1 MNNKWIEQYPNNLNS
16 EIDSIDD
23 STVTDLLES
32 AVNKFSSNTAFYSL
46 NTSIDYK
53 MTSLLSK
60 RIAAYLQYLGVTKD
74 TKIAIMLPNLLTYPI
89 TLFGSYYCGATVI
102 NINPMYKSREI
113 NNILIDSEAEYIF
126 VLDKFYQELQPCIPD
141 SKIKK
146 IIVCKITDLLSPFMR
161 IVIPIV
167 MLYKKQSVSIKKQN
181 NIVFFKD
188 IISNN
193 FSFEDILIDEND
205 VALLQYTGGTTG
217 KSKAA
222 ILTHKNL
229 LSNVQQV
236 SNWIEPHIKQG
247 KEIVITAL
255 PLFHIFSFTV
265 NCLTFLKFGSE
276 NVLIANPRDLDSFIK
291 VLEKKKFT
299 VITAVN
305 TLFNLLLTSKK
316 FRDLDFSNFKFSVG
330 GGMAVLKD
338 TAQKWKDV
346 TGTNITQGYGLT
358 ETSPVVSINRIND
371 PFNGYIGLP
380 VQSTKIKIIDDNGNI
395 LGCNQAGELC
405 VSGPQ
410 VMSGYWKISNEKS
423 KYFTDDGF
431 FMTGDIATMNDEG
444 YLKIVDRK
452 KDMIISSGYNV
463 YPNELEDYLATHPDI
478 LEAGVIGVDDKNRG
492 EYIKAFV
499 VTKNESLLSSDIIA
513 FCKNGLTEYKVP
525 KRIVFIKEL
534 PKTNVGKILRRELR
548 EINQSSKTIK

>member
-1 MNNKWIEQYPNNLNS
+1 MSDKWIEQYPNNLNS
-16 EIDSIDD
+16 EINSIDD

-60 RIAAYLQYLGVTKD
+60 RIAAYLQYLGVTKG

-89 TLFGSYYCGATVI
+89 ALFGSYYCGATVI

-126 VLDKFYQELQPCIPD
+126 VLDKFYHELQPCISD
-141 SKIKK
+141 SKLKK
-146 IIVCKITDLLSPFMR
+146 IIVCKITDLLNPFMR
-161 IVIPIV
+161 AVIPIV
-167 MLYKKQSVSIKKQN
+167 MLYRKQSVSIKKQN
-181 NIVFFKD
+181 NIIFFKD
-188 IISNN
+188 IVSNN
-193 FSFEDILIDEND
+193 FSLEDILTNEND
-205 VALLQYTGGTTG
+205 IALLQYTGGTTG

-247 KEIVITAL
+247 QEIIITAL

-291 VLEKKKFT
+291 VLSKKKFT
-299 VITAVN
+299 IITAVN
-305 TLFNLLLTSKK
+305 TLFNLLLTSRK
-316 FRDLDFSNFKFSVG
+316 FKDLDFSNFKFSVG
-330 GGMAVLKD
+330 GGMAVLSD
-338 TAQKWKDV
+338 TAQKWRDV

-358 ETSPVVSINRIND
+358 ETSPVVAINRIND

-380 VQSTKIKIIDDNGNI
+380 VQSTKIKIIDDNENI

-405 VSGPQ
+405 VRGPQ
-410 VMSGYWKISNEKS
+410 VMSGYWKISNEKN

-431 FMTGDIATMNDEG
+431 FKTGDIATINDEG

-499 VTKNESLLSSDIIA
+499 VSKNEHLSSSDIIA

-548 EINQSSKTIK
+548 ELN

>member
-1 MNNKWIEQYPNNLNS
+1 MNNRWIEQYPNNLSS

-23 STVTDLLES
+23 RTVTDLLES

-89 TLFGSYYCGATVI
+89 TLFGSYYCGATVV

-113 NNILIDSEAEYIF
+113 NDILIDSQAEYIF
-126 VLDKFYQELQPCIPD
+126 VLDKFYQELQPCIPG
-141 SKIKK
+141 SKLKK

-161 IVIPIV
+161 IVIPMV

-188 IISNN
+188 IVSNN
-193 FSFEDILIDEND
+193 FSFEDVLIDEND
-205 VALLQYTGGTTG
+205 IALLQYTGGTTG

-247 KEIVITAL
+247 QEIIITAL

-276 NVLIANPRDLDSFIK
+276 NVLIPNPRDLDSFIK
-291 VLEKKKFT
+291 VLEKKNFT

-305 TLFNLLLTSKK
+305 TLFNLLLTSTK

-380 VQSTKIKIIDDNGNI
+380 VQSTKIKIIDDNGNK

-405 VSGPQ
+405 VQGPQ
-410 VMSGYWKISNEKS
+410 VMSGYWKISNEKN

-463 YPNELEDYLATHPDI
+463 YPNELEDYLTTHPDI

-499 VTKNESLLSSDIIA
+499 VTNNETLSSSDIIA

-548 EINQSSKTIK
+548 ELN

>member
-1 MNNKWIEQYPNNLNS
+1 MNDKWIEQYPNNLNS
-16 EIDSIDD
+16 EIDTIDD

-89 TLFGSYYCGATVI
+89 TLFGSYYCGATVV

-113 NNILIDSEAEYIF
+113 NDILIDSEAEYIF

-146 IIVCKITDLLSPFMR
+146 IIVCKITDLLTPFMR
-161 IVIPIV
+161 VLIPIV

-193 FSFEDILIDEND
+193 FSFEDILTDEND
-205 VALLQYTGGTTG
+205 IALLQYTGGTTG

-247 KEIVITAL
+247 QEIIITAL

-291 VLEKKKFT
+291 VLYKKKFT

-305 TLFNLLLTSKK
+305 TLFNLLLTSRK

-330 GGMAVLKD
+330 GGMAVLSD
-338 TAQKWKDV
+338 TAQKWRDV

-358 ETSPVVSINRIND
+358 ETSPVVAINRIDD

-380 VQSTKIKIIDDNGNI
+380 VQSTKIKIIDNDENI

-405 VSGPQ
+405 VRGPQ
-410 VMSGYWKISNEKS
+410 VMSGYWKISNEKN

-431 FMTGDIATMNDEG
+431 FKTGDIATMSDEG

-499 VTKNESLLSSDIIA
+499 VSKNEHLSPSDIIA

-548 EINQSSKTIK
+548 KLN

>member
-1 MNNKWIEQYPNNLNS
+1 MNNKWTEQYPNNLNS

-89 TLFGSYYCGATVI
+89 TLFGSYYCGATVV

-113 NNILIDSEAEYIF
+113 NDILIDSEAEYIF
-126 VLDKFYQELQPCIPD
+126 VLDKFYQELQPCIPG

-161 IVIPIV
+161 VIIPIV

-205 VALLQYTGGTTG
+205 IALLQYTGGTTG

-247 KEIVITAL
+247 QEIIITAL

-291 VLEKKKFT
+291 VLYKKKFT

-305 TLFNLLLTSKK
+305 TLFNLLLTSRK

-330 GGMAVLKD
+330 GGMAVLSD
-338 TAQKWKDV
+338 TAQKWRDV

-358 ETSPVVSINRIND
+358 ETSPVVAINRIDD

-380 VQSTKIKIIDDNGNI
+380 VQSTKIKIIDNDENI

-405 VSGPQ
+405 VRGPQ
-410 VMSGYWKISNEKS
+410 VMSGYWKISNEKN

-431 FMTGDIATMNDEG
+431 FKTGDIATMSDEG

-499 VTKNESLLSSDIIA
+499 VSKNESLSSSDIIA

-534 PKTNVGKILRRELR
+534 PKTNVGKILRRKLR
-548 EINQSSKTIK
+548 ELN

>member
-1 MNNKWIEQYPNNLNS
+1 MCDKWIEQYPNNLNS
-16 EIDSIDD
+16 ELDSIDD

-32 AVNKFSSNTAFYSL
+32 AVNKFSSNTAFFSL

-89 TLFGSYYCGATVI
+89 TLFGCYYCGATVI

-126 VLDKFYQELQPCIPD
+126 VLDKFYNELLPCIPD
-141 SKIKK
+141 SKLKK
-146 IIVCKITDLLSPFMR
+146 IIVCKITDLLSPFMKV
-161 IVIPIV
+161 VIPMV

-188 IISNN
+188 IVSNN
-193 FSFEDILIDEND
+193 FSFEDVLIDEND
-205 VALLQYTGGTTG
+205 IALLQYTGGTTG

-247 KEIVITAL
+247 QEIVITAL

-405 VSGPQ
+405 VQGPQ
-410 VMSGYWKISNEKS
+410 VMSGYWKISNEKN

-431 FMTGDIATMNDEG
+431 FMTGDIATMNDDG

-463 YPNELEDYLATHPDI
+463 YPNELEDYLTTHPDI

-499 VTKNESLLSSDIIA
+499 VTKNESLSSSDIIA

-525 KRIVFIKEL
+525 KRVVFIKEL

-548 EINQSSKTIK
+548 ELN

>member
-1 MNNKWIEQYPNNLNS
+1 MNNKWTEQYPNNLNS
-16 EIDSIDD
+16 EIDCIDD

-74 TKIAIMLPNLLTYPI
+74 TKVAIMLPNLLTYPL
-89 TLFGSYYCGATVI
+89 TLFGSYYCGATVV

-113 NNILIDSEAEYIF
+113 NDILIDSEAEYIF
-126 VLDKFYQELQPCIPD
+126 VLDKFYQELQPCIPT
-141 SKIKK
+141 SKLKK

-205 VALLQYTGGTTG
+205 IALLQYTGGTTG

-247 KEIVITAL
+247 QEIIITAL

-265 NCLTFLKFGSE
+265 NCLTFLKLGSE

-291 VLEKKKFT
+291 VLSKKKFT

-305 TLFNLLLTSKK
+305 TLFNLLLTSRK

-330 GGMAVLKD
+330 GGMAVLSD
-338 TAQKWKDV
+338 TAKKWRGV

-358 ETSPVVSINRIND
+358 ETSPVVAINRIDD

-380 VQSTKIKIIDDNGNI
+380 VQSTKIKIIDDDENI

-405 VSGPQ
+405 VQGPQ
-410 VMSGYWKISNEKS
+410 VMSGYWKISNEKN

-431 FMTGDIATMNDEG
+431 FKTGDIATMNDEG

-499 VTKNESLLSSDIIA
+499 VSKNESLSSSDIIA

-525 KRIVFIKEL
+525 KRIIFIKEL
-534 PKTNVGKILRRELR
+534 PKTNVGKILRRKLR
-548 EINQSSKTIK
+548 ELN

>member
-1 MNNKWIEQYPNNLNS
+1 MCDKWIEQYPNNLNS
-16 EIDSIDD
+16 ELDSIDD

-32 AVNKFSSNTAFYSL
+32 AVNKFSSNTAFFSL

-89 TLFGSYYCGATVI
+89 TLFGCYYCGATVI

-126 VLDKFYQELQPCIPD
+126 VLDKFYNELLPCIAD
-141 SKIKK
+141 SKLKK
-146 IIVCKITDLLSPFMR
+146 IIVCKITDLLSPFMKV
-161 IVIPIV
+161 VIPMV

-188 IISNN
+188 IVSNN
-193 FSFEDILIDEND
+193 FSFEDVLIDEND
-205 VALLQYTGGTTG
+205 IALLQYTGGTTG

-247 KEIVITAL
+247 QEIVITAL

-405 VSGPQ
+405 VQGPQ
-410 VMSGYWKISNEKS
+410 VMSGYWKISNEKN

-431 FMTGDIATMNDEG
+431 FMTGDIATMNDDG

-463 YPNELEDYLATHPDI
+463 YPNELEDYLTTHPDI

-499 VTKNESLLSSDIIA
+499 VTKNESLSSSDIIA

-525 KRIVFIKEL
+525 KRVVFIKEL

-548 EINQSSKTIK
+548 ELN

>member
-1 MNNKWIEQYPNNLNS
+1 MSDKWIEQYPNNLNS
-16 EIDSIDD
+16 EIDCIDD

-32 AVNKFSSNTAFYSL
+32 AVNKFPSNTAFYSL

-60 RIAAYLQYLGVTKD
+60 RIAAYLQYLGVTKG

-89 TLFGSYYCGATVI
+89 ALFGSYYCGATVI

-126 VLDKFYQELQPCIPD
+126 VLDKFYHELQPCIPD
-141 SKIKK
+141 SKLKK

-161 IVIPIV
+161 VLIPMV
-167 MLYKKQSVSIKKQN
+167 MIYKKQSVSIKKQN
-181 NIVFFKD
+181 NIIFFKD

-193 FSFEDILIDEND
+193 FSFEDVLIDEND
-205 VALLQYTGGTTG
+205 IALLQYTGGTTG

-236 SNWIEPHIKQG
+236 SNWIKPHIKQG
-247 KEIVITAL
+247 QEIIITAL

-291 VLEKKKFT
+291 VLGKKKFT

-305 TLFNLLLTSKK
+305 TLFNLLLTSRK
-316 FRDLDFSNFKFSVG
+316 FRNLDFSNFKFSVG
-330 GGMAVLKD
+330 GGMAVLSD

-358 ETSPVVSINRIND
+358 ETSPVVAINRIND

-380 VQSTKIKIIDDNGNI
+380 IQSTKIKIIDDNENT

-405 VSGPQ
+405 VQGPQ
-410 VMSGYWKISNEKS
+410 VMSGYWKILNEKN

-431 FMTGDIATMNDEG
+431 FKTGDIATMNDEG

-499 VTKNESLLSSDIIA
+499 VTKNESLSSSDIIA

-548 EINQSSKTIK
+548 ELN

>member
-1 MNNKWIEQYPNNLNS
+1 MNNKWTEQYPNNLNA
-16 EIDSIDD
+16 EIDCIDD

-74 TKIAIMLPNLLTYPI
+74 TKVAIMLPNLLTYPI
-89 TLFGSYYCGATVI
+89 TLFGSYYCGATVV

-113 NNILIDSEAEYIF
+113 NDILIDSEAEYIF
-126 VLDKFYQELQPCIPD
+126 VLDKFYQELQPCIPT
-141 SKIKK
+141 SKLKK

-205 VALLQYTGGTTG
+205 IALLQYTGGTTG

-247 KEIVITAL
+247 QEIIITAL

-265 NCLTFLKFGSE
+265 NCLTFLKLGSE

-291 VLEKKKFT
+291 VLSKKKFT

-305 TLFNLLLTSKK
+305 TLFNLLLTSRK

-330 GGMAVLKD
+330 GGMAVLSD
-338 TAQKWKDV
+338 TAKKWRGV

-358 ETSPVVSINRIND
+358 ETSPVVAINRIDD

-380 VQSTKIKIIDDNGNI
+380 VQSTKIKIIDDDENI

-405 VSGPQ
+405 VQGPQ
-410 VMSGYWKISNEKS
+410 VMSGYWKISNEKN

-431 FMTGDIATMNDEG
+431 FKTGDIATMNDEG

-499 VTKNESLLSSDIIA
+499 VSKNESLSSSDIIA

-525 KRIVFIKEL
+525 KRIIFIKEL

-548 EINQSSKTIK
+548 ELN

>member
-1 MNNKWIEQYPNNLNS
+1 MSDKWIEQYPNNLNS
-16 EIDSIDD
+16 EIDCIDD

-32 AVNKFSSNTAFYSL
+32 AVNKFPSNTAFYSL

-89 TLFGSYYCGATVI
+89 ALFGSYYCGATVI

-141 SKIKK
+141 SKLKK

-161 IVIPIV
+161 VLIPMV
-167 MLYKKQSVSIKKQN
+167 MLYKKQSVSIEKQN
-181 NIVFFKD
+181 NIIFFKD
-188 IISNN
+188 ITSNN
-193 FSFEDILIDEND
+193 FSFEDVLIDEND
-205 VALLQYTGGTTG
+205 IALLQYTGGTTG

-236 SNWIEPHIKQG
+236 SNWIKPHIKQG
-247 KEIVITAL
+247 QEIIITAL

-291 VLEKKKFT
+291 VLGKKKFT

-305 TLFNLLLTSKK
+305 TLFNLLLTSRK
-316 FRDLDFSNFKFSVG
+316 FRDLDFSSFKFSVG
-330 GGMAVLKD
+330 GGMAVLSD

-358 ETSPVVSINRIND
+358 ETSPVVAINRIND

-380 VQSTKIKIIDDNGNI
+380 IQSTKIKIIDDNENT

-405 VSGPQ
+405 VQGPQ
-410 VMSGYWKISNEKS
+410 VMSGYWKILNEKN

-431 FMTGDIATMNDEG
+431 FKTGDIATMNDEG

-499 VTKNESLLSSDIIA
+499 VTNNESLSSSDIIA

-548 EINQSSKTIK
+548 ELN